1 MMALA
6 SSDDDSKRRRAG
18 GSSSREHLSRY
29 VDTVM
34 LRNKCAADFRLDII
48 SAN

>member
-29 VDTVM
+29 VSVM